1 MLLLGPSVAVVSPA
15 WAQTAIQ
22 QPFVQVARTN
32 TQQGNQILLNGRT
45 YPVAWA
51 QWQNATQS
59 GQPSTGLSDG
69 GLALRFGLDLASSND
84 FHQQP
89 VQWFTPKPVSLPTRF
104 SENGAYRYL
113 DITTLAQAFNWQLQP
128 QGNVLKI
135 QSPPARITQV
145 RVGRQPWGHRLV
157 VDLDQPTPWRL
168 ERLTNS
174 RTGETNREFI
184 LAVDATTSAELA
196 KIWKLPASSGL
207 KSLKITREEGR
218 TRLNG
223 VIAGT
228 MRPRVWMLTN
238 PQRLVIDIQASLPEQ
253 RSIVWAPGILRKEQ
267 VITLGDKQYPVL
279 WLALNPKVS
288 GLTLQPIW
296 GNRNALLGIH
306 PLITI
311 AQESQAA
318 AAINA
323 GFFNRDNQTP
333 LGAIR
338 QNGKWVSSPILNR
351 GAVAWNSQGQFQMGR
366 LSLQQ
371 SLTTSSGQRL
381 SLVSLDS
388 GYPQK
393 GIARYTPT
401 WGPTYTPILATEK
414 IITVI
419 GDRIVSAQAS
429 SSAKSFPI
437 PINGYLLV
445 LRSFD
450 PGNVLAIATQVQIET
465 STFPTSFNAFPNILG
480 AGPLLVSNSQVVVN
494 PLGEQFRPP
503 FDTQAAPRSGI
514 GQTAD
519 GTILLAATHNR
530 LGGPGPTLQEWALI
544 MQKLGS
550 VNALNLDG
558 GSSTSLYLGGQLLDR
573 HAVTAARVQN
583 AIGVF
588 WQPQSR

>member
-1 MLLLGPSVAVVSPA
+1 MLLLGPSVAVVAPA
-15 WAQTAIQ
+15 WTQTAIQ
-22 QPFVQVARTN
+22 QPFVQIARTN
-32 TQQGNQILLNGRT
+32 THQGNQILLNGRT

-51 QWQNATQS
+51 QWQNSTQPS
-59 GQPSTGLSDG
+59 QPSTGLSDG
-69 GLALRFGLDLASSND
+69 GLVLRFGLDLASSND

-113 DITTLAQAFNWQLQP
+113 DITTLAQTFNWQLQP

-145 RVGRQPWGHRLV
+145 RVGQQLWGHRLV
-157 VDLDQPTPWRL
+157 LDLDQPTPWRL

-174 RTGETNREFI
+174 RTGETNREFV

-196 KIWKLPASSGL
+196 KIWKLPTSSGL

-218 TRLNG
+218 TRLSG
-223 VIAGT
+223 VMSGT

-279 WLALNPKVS
+279 WLALNPKAS
-288 GLTLQPIW
+288 DLKLQPIW

-338 QNGKWVSSPILNR
+338 QNGKWVSSPVLNR
-351 GAVAWNSQGQFQMGR
+351 GAVAWNPQGQFQMGR

-371 SLTTSSGQRL
+371 SLTTSGGQRL

-419 GDRIVSAQAS
+419 GDRVVSAQAS
-429 SSAKSFPI
+429 STAKSFPI

-450 PGNVLAIATQVQIET
+450 PGNALAIASQLQIET
-465 STFPTSFNAFPNILG
+465 STSPASFNAFPNILG

-514 GQTAD
+514 GQTTD
-519 GTILLAATHNR
+519 GTILLAAAHNR